1 MTDTSN
7 SGFRTERDS
16 LGKMPCGYPG
26 SATGW

>member
-16 LGKMPCGYPG
+16 LGEMPCGYPG